1 MGMEANPAGPAS
13 KRSLKTAIP
22 ILFQAEQASLFLALA
37 ILCIILS
44 FLSPVFLTRVNIMNV
59 LRQSSL
65 VAITG
70 VGICMIILLGE
81 IDLSVGSTQAVAGI
95 LAVVA
100 LNYTRSIFL
109 ALLAALALGG
119 VIGLVNGLL
128 VTRAK
133 INSLIA
139 TLGMMAILRGT
150 AMVTTQA
157 KSIQADV
164 ESFMD
169 VGTGYLG
176 SIPIPVVITVAVF
189 AVFYYILNHTAFGRY
204 IYAIGGNS
212 QAANLSGIPVARIK
226 VIVYIIG
233 GMLAAL
239 SAFILA
245 SRLYSGQPNAG
256 TGFELEVIAAVILG
270 GVSLAGGQGTLAGAM
285 IGILILGV
293 LSNGLILLNVSSF
306 WHDIA
311 RGIVIILAVY
321 LDERRKR
328 GLSKKLLTLSRN

>member
-1 MGMEANPAGPAS
+1 M
-13 KRSLKTAIP
+13 KRIRSI
-22 ILFQAEQASLFLALA
+22 FQAEQASLLLAF
-37 ILCIILS
+37 IILS
-44 FLSPVFLTRVNIMNV
+44 AILAFLSPVFLSRVNIMNV

-70 VGICMIILLGE
+70 VGICIIILLGE
-81 IDLSVGSTQAVAGI
+81 IDLSIGSTQAVVGI
-95 LAVVA
+95 LAVWI
-100 LNYTRSIFL
+100 LNHFESVFL
-109 ALLAALALGG
+109 ALIAALVLGAL
-119 VIGLVNGLL
+119 IGLINGLL
-128 VTRAK
+128 VTKAR

-157 KSIQADV
+157 KSIQAEV
-164 ESFMD
+164 ESFMEI
-169 VGTGYLG
+169 GTGYLG
-176 SIPIPVVITVAVF
+176 SIPIPVIITILVF
-189 AVFYYILNHTAFGRY
+189 ILFYYILNYTALGRY

-212 QAANLSGIPVARIK
+212 EAANLSGIPVERIK
-226 VIVYIIG
+226 VIVFIIG

-245 SRLYSGQPNAG
+245 SRLFSGQPNAG

-270 GVSLAGGQGTLAGAM
+270 GVSLAGGQGTLAGAI
-285 IGILILGV
+285 IGILILGI

-306 WHDIA
+306 YHDIA
-311 RGIVIILAVY
+311 RGLVIILAVY

-328 GLSKKLLTLSRN
+328 GLSRELLRMEVE